1 MTNTCTFRACVENDQ
16 ERMRLRCRLE
26 AAAVIKH
33 RVHEDEKRGV
43 SELY

>member
-1 MTNTCTFRACVENDQ
+1 MENDQ

-33 RVHEDEKRGV
+33 RVHEEEKGCI
-43 SELY
+43 